1 MALELKI
8 GDVLRMKKPHPC
20 GGSLWTVTRLGADIG
35 MTCRECGRY
44 VLLARS
50 QLARRLKQ
58 VLPPAI
64 VPPDSLPPDGL
75 PNKRA

>member
-1 MALELKI
+1 MVLELRI

-58 VLPPAI
+58 VVPTDNP
-64 VPPDSLPPDGL
+64 PPDNLRDKG
-75 PNKRA
+75 A

>member
-35 MTCRECGRY
+35 MNCRECGRY

-58 VLPPAI
+58 V
-64 VPPDSLPPDGL
+64 VPPDELT
-75 PNKRA
+75 PND

>member
-8 GDVLRMKKPHPC
+8 GDVLQMKKAHPC
-20 GGSLWTVTRLGADIG
+20 GGSLWTVSRLGADIG
-35 MTCRECGRY
+35 MSCQECGRY

-58 VLPPAI
+58 VVPAADLPPE
-64 VPPDSLPPDGL
+64 DS
-75 PNKRA
+75 